1 MIGAQ
6 AEAVTG
12 LAKQI
17 SSLSAGPRRIGKLVA
32 HEGGMLEVT
41 GFDYPIGYGGS
52 LRTSD
57 GRRITAE
64 IAGFRGS
71 RAMMIPLESDAAL
84 RSGARVEPD
93 MQSSLATVGDNM
105 MGRVIGPM
113 GEPLDGRGPVIAHD
127 RWPLAG
133 KRENVLNRGRVREP
147 VDLGVRAINALLT
160 AGAGQRIAIA
170 AGSGVGK
177 SVLIGQII
185 ANAEA
190 DVIVVGLIGERG
202 REVSD
207 FVETKMNGPM
217 ADKTITVA
225 VPADH
230 SPILRLRAAYRAT
243 AIAEYFR
250 SKGKK
255 VLLIID
261 SLTRIAHAQ
270 REIGLALGEPPTM
283 KGYPP
288 SALALIPKLV
298 ERAGNDRESGGSV
311 TALYT
316 VLADGDD
323 LDDPIVDG
331 ARAIVDGHIILSRSL
346 AEQGVFPAID
356 IGKSLSRVATDI
368 ISDEH
373 RAAMANFRRI
383 WSAYEENRDL
393 LLMGAYREGTDASID
408 EAVARRPE
416 LLDFVRQAAKS
427 HVSMADSVNLLL
439 HSFGNGP
446 APAQNMSS

>member
-1 MIGAQ
+1 
-6 AEAVTG
+6 
-12 LAKQI
+12 
-17 SSLSAGPRRIGKLVA
+17 
-32 HEGGMLEVT
+32 
-41 GFDYPIGYGGS
+41 
-52 LRTSD
+52 
-57 GRRITAE
+57 
-64 IAGFRGS
+64 
-71 RAMMIPLESDAAL
+71 MMVPLESDAAL

-93 MQSSLATVGDNM
+93 AQANMAVVGDALL
-105 MGRVIGPM
+105 GRIIGPM
-113 GEPLDGRGPVIAHD
+113 GEPLDGLGPIIAHD

-133 KRENVLNRGRVREP
+133 KRENVLNRGRVTKTI
-147 VDLGVRAINALLT
+147 DLGVRAINALLT
-160 AGAGQRIAIA
+160 AGHGQRIAVA

-185 ANAEA
+185 GFAEA
-190 DVIVVGLIGERG
+190 DIIVVGLIGERG

-207 FVETKMNGPM
+207 FVETKMSGPM
-217 ADKTITVA
+217 KSRTVTVA

-230 SPILRLRAAYRAT
+230 SPILRLRAAFRAT

-250 SKGKK
+250 KQGKK

-261 SLTRIAHAQ
+261 SLTRVAHAQ

-298 ERAGNDRESGGSV
+298 ERAGNDKESGGSI

-323 LDDPIVDG
+323 LDDPVVDG
-331 ARAIVDGHIILSRSL
+331 ARAIVDGHIILSRSM
-346 AEQGVFPAID
+346 AEQGIFPAID

-368 ISDEH
+368 IPDEH
-373 RAAMANFRRI
+373 RRAMANFRRI

-393 LLMGAYREGTDASID
+393 LLMGAYREGSDANID
-408 EAVARRPE
+408 EAVARRPDLLAFIRQGPHDRIDLDESVAE
-416 LLDFVRQAAKS
+416 LLQ
-427 HVSMADSVNLLL
+427 
-439 HSFGNGP
+439 SFG
-446 APAQNMSS
+446 APGSGT

>member
-1 MIGAQ
+1 MIAAQ
-6 AEAVTG
+6 EEAVRQFTDKVAALG
-12 LAKQI
+12 
-17 SSLSAGPRRIGKLVA
+17 AGPRRVGRLVA

-52 LRTSD
+52 VRAAD
-57 GRRITAE
+57 GRRIRAE

-71 RAMMIPLESDAAL
+71 RAMMVPLESDAAL

-93 MQSSLATVGDNM
+93 AQANMAVVGEALL
-105 MGRVIGPM
+105 GRVIGPM
-113 GEPLDGRGPVIAHD
+113 GEPLDGLGPVIAHD

-133 KRENVLNRGRVREP
+133 KRENVLNRGRVTKTI
-147 VDLGVRAINALLT
+147 DLGVRAINALLT
-160 AGAGQRIAIA
+160 AGHGQRIAIA

-185 ANAEA
+185 GFAEA

-207 FVETKMNGPM
+207 FVETKMAGPM
-217 ADKTITVA
+217 KSRTVTVA

-250 SKGKK
+250 KQGKK

-298 ERAGNDRESGGSV
+298 ERAGNDRESGGSI

-331 ARAIVDGHIILSRSL
+331 ARAIVDGHIILSRSM
-346 AEQGVFPAID
+346 AEQGIFPAID
-356 IGKSLSRVATDI
+356 VGKSLSRVATDI

-373 RAAMANFRRI
+373 RRAMANFRRI

-393 LLMGAYREGTDASID
+393 LLMGAYREGSDANID
-408 EAVARRPE
+408 EAVARRPD
-416 LLDFVRQAAKS
+416 LLDFIRQGPHDRVDLDA
-427 HVSMADSVNLLL
+427 SVAELMEG
-439 HSFGNGP
+439 FG
-446 APAQNMSS
+446 A

>member
-1 MIGAQ
+1 M
-6 AEAVTG
+6 V
-12 LAKQI
+12 
-17 SSLSAGPRRIGKLVA
+17 
-32 HEGGMLEVT
+32 
-41 GFDYPIGYGGS
+41 
-52 LRTSD
+52 
-57 GRRITAE
+57 
-64 IAGFRGS
+64 
-71 RAMMIPLESDAAL
+71 PLESDAAL

-93 MQSSLATVGDNM
+93 AQANMAVVGDALL
-105 MGRVIGPM
+105 GRIIGPM
-113 GEPLDGRGPVIAHD
+113 GEPLDGLGPIIAHD

-133 KRENVLNRGRVREP
+133 KRENVLNRGRVTKTI
-147 VDLGVRAINALLT
+147 DLGVRAINALLT
-160 AGAGQRIAIA
+160 AGHGQRIAVA

-185 ANAEA
+185 GFAEA
-190 DVIVVGLIGERG
+190 DIIVVGLIGERG

-207 FVETKMNGPM
+207 FVETKMSGPM
-217 ADKTITVA
+217 KSRTVTVA

-230 SPILRLRAAYRAT
+230 SPILRLRAAFRAT

-250 SKGKK
+250 KQGKK

-261 SLTRIAHAQ
+261 SLTRVAHAQ

-298 ERAGNDRESGGSV
+298 ERAGNDKESGGSI

-323 LDDPIVDG
+323 LDDPVVDG
-331 ARAIVDGHIILSRSL
+331 ARAIVDGHIILSRSM
-346 AEQGVFPAID
+346 AEQGIFPAID

-368 ISDEH
+368 IPDEH
-373 RAAMANFRRI
+373 RRAMANFRRI

-393 LLMGAYREGTDASID
+393 LLMGAYREGSDANID
-408 EAVARRPE
+408 EAVARRPDLLAFIRQGPHDRIDLDESVAE
-416 LLDFVRQAAKS
+416 LLQ
-427 HVSMADSVNLLL
+427 
-439 HSFGNGP
+439 SFG
-446 APAQNMSS
+446 APGSGT

>member
-1 MIGAQ
+1 MIAAQ
-6 AEAVTG
+6 EEAVRQFTDKVAALG
-12 LAKQI
+12 
-17 SSLSAGPRRIGKLVA
+17 AGPRRVGRLVA

-52 LRTSD
+52 VRAAD
-57 GRRITAE
+57 GRRIRAE

-71 RAMMIPLESDAAL
+71 RAMMVPLESDAAL
-84 RSGARVEPD
+84 RSGARVDPD
-93 MQSSLATVGDNM
+93 AQANMAVVGEALL
-105 MGRVIGPM
+105 GRVIGPM
-113 GEPLDGRGPVIAHD
+113 GEPLDGLGPVIAHD

-133 KRENVLNRGRVREP
+133 KRENVLNRGRVTKTI
-147 VDLGVRAINALLT
+147 DLGVRAINALLT
-160 AGAGQRIAIA
+160 AGHGQRIAVA

-185 ANAEA
+185 GFAEA

-207 FVETKMNGPM
+207 FVETKMAGPM
-217 ADKTITVA
+217 KSRTVTVA

-250 SKGKK
+250 KQGKK

-298 ERAGNDRESGGSV
+298 ERAGNDRESGGSI

-331 ARAIVDGHIILSRSL
+331 ARAIVDGHIILSRSM
-346 AEQGVFPAID
+346 AEQGIFPAID

-373 RAAMANFRRI
+373 RRAMANFRRI

-393 LLMGAYREGTDASID
+393 LLMGAYREGTDANID
-408 EAVARRPE
+408 EAVARRPD
-416 LLDFVRQAAKS
+416 LLDFIRQAPHDRVDLDAS
-427 HVSMADSVNLLL
+427 VADLMQG
-439 HSFGNGP
+439 FG
-446 APAQNMSS
+446 A

>member
-1 MIGAQ
+1 MIAAQ
-6 AEAVTG
+6 EDAVRQFADKIAA
-12 LAKQI
+12 LEP
-17 SSLSAGPRRIGKLVA
+17 GPRRVGRLVA

-52 LRTSD
+52 VRAAD
-57 GRRITAE
+57 GRRIRAE

-71 RAMMIPLESDAAL
+71 RAMMVPLESDAAL

-93 MQSSLATVGDNM
+93 AQSNMAVVGDSLL
-105 MGRVIGPM
+105 GRVIGPM
-113 GEPLDGRGPVIAHD
+113 GEPLDGLGPVIAHD

-133 KRENVLNRGRVREP
+133 RRENVLNRGRVTKAI
-147 VDLGVRAINALLT
+147 DLGVRAVNALLT
-160 AGAGQRIAIA
+160 AGHGQRIAIA

-185 ANAEA
+185 GFAEA

-207 FVETKMNGPM
+207 FVETKMAGPM
-217 ADKTITVA
+217 KSRTVTVA

-250 SKGKK
+250 KQGKK

-270 REIGLALGEPPTM
+270 REIGLAMGEPPTM

-288 SALALIPKLV
+288 SALALIPRLV
-298 ERAGNDRESGGSV
+298 ERAGNDRESGGSI

-331 ARAIVDGHIILSRSL
+331 ARAIVDGHIILSRSM
-346 AEQGVFPAID
+346 AEQGIFPAID

-368 ISDEH
+368 IPDEH
-373 RAAMANFRRI
+373 RRAMANFRRI

-393 LLMGAYREGTDASID
+393 LLMGAYREGTDANID
-408 EAVARRPE
+408 EAVARRPD
-416 LLDFVRQAAKS
+416 LLAFIRQAPHDRVDLDTS
-427 HVSMADSVNLLL
+427 VADLMQG
-439 HSFGNGP
+439 FG
-446 APAQNMSS
+446 A